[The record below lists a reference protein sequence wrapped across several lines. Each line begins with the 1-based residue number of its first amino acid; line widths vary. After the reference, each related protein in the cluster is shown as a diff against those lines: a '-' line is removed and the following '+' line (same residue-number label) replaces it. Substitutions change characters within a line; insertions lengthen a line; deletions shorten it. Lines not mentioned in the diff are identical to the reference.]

1 MPKVDLIYYT
11 GMESGDPYYAAKL
24 LAFTKNTRLNM
35 NPDGLQSFMEKPE
48 SEIDG
53 EMDYMSKTI
62 KSALEFVDLTF
73 LIQGVSR
80 ATAQQITRTRN
91 ASYQMQS
98 QRVSDVSEA
107 SWDRKEGEIEVYGVT
122 ASFDDCFKGA
132 VENYSSFVANG
143 MSLEDARDLLPIGIH
158 CNLVAKYNL
167 RSAID
172 LIRARESARVQG
184 PYREVALQMK
194 KQIIAVWP
202 WVHFFFRDE
211 NQLGYDMLN
220 EVIDELKEQGAVYK
234 GPAGKIAKA
243 IDLIKG
249 GK

>member
-48 SEIDG
+48 SEVDS

-98 QRVSDVSEA
+98 QRVSDMSEA
-107 SWDRKEGEIEVYGVT
+107 GWDSKGESYDQAFCEAI
-122 ASFDDCFKGA
+122 A
-132 VENYSSFVANG
+132 NYSEKVEAG
-143 MSLEDARDLLPIGIH
+143 MPLEDARELLPIGIH

-167 RSAID
+167 RSAVD

-184 PYREVALQMK
+184 PYRDVARQMK
-194 KQIIAVWP
+194 EQILEAWP
-202 WVHFFFRDE
+202 WAHFFFQDQ

-220 EVIDELKEQGAVYK
+220 EVIDDLKEQGAVYK

>member
-1 MPKVDLIYYT
+1 MPSVELIYYT
-11 GMESGDPYYAAKL
+11 GMESGDSYYAAKL

-35 NPDGLQSFMEKPE
+35 TPVGLAEFMAKSDE
-48 SEIDG
+48 EIDT

-73 LIQGVSR
+73 LIQGVGRS
-80 ATAQQITRTRN
+80 TAQQITRTRT

-107 SWDRKEGEIEVYGVT
+107 GWDSQGIKFDRFFEQSMLAYRDLV
-122 ASFDDCFKGA
+122 AS
-132 VENYSSFVANG
+132 G
-143 MSLEDARDLLPIGIH
+143 MPLEDAREILPIGIH

-184 PYREVALQMK
+184 PYREVARQMK
-194 KQIIAVWP
+194 EQILQAWP
-202 WVHFFFRDE
+202 WAHYFFRNE
-211 NQLGYDMLN
+211 GQLAYDMLA
-220 EVIDELKEQGAVYK
+220 EVIDELKEAGATYK

-243 IDLIKG
+243 VDLLKASQ
-249 GK
+249 K